1 MAATVVAASIRGG
14 PSYPSISSSHR
25 PIAFLPPPPLLVHH
39 GPGPRPLRG
48 PHPAVTHPY
57 PRGPPWTRPTNA
69 NRPPISSSSSSSSP
83 RFLSLPIHLLLLAA
97 ARRRNPLAGGG
108 LAGVGRCLRRGR
120 CCICLPVA
128 RGKSERPC
136 GLALLEGRVR
146 VVSLLVWVA
155 RLRLVNGEGLNCVAS
170 SCSIAFALCFAWILI
185 SPPI

>member
-25 PIAFLPPPPLLVHH
+25 PIAFLPPPPLHVHH

-69 NRPPISSSSSSSSP
+69 NPTSHL
-83 RFLSLPIHLLLLAA
+83 FLLLSSIPLPPNPPPPP
-97 ARRRNPLAGGG
+97 RRRNPLAGGG

-155 RLRLVNGEGLNCVAS
+155 RFRLVNGEGLNCVAS

>member
-69 NRPPISSSSSSSSP
+69 NPTSHLFLLLSSIPLPPNPPPPPRRRSP
-83 RFLSLPIHLLLLAA
+83 EADSPASDAACAEGAAAFVCLWLGGRASGRVGLLCSRAAFAWFLS
-97 ARRRNPLAGGG
+97 
-108 LAGVGRCLRRGR
+108 
-120 CCICLPVA
+120 
-128 RGKSERPC
+128 SC
-136 GLALLEGRVR
+136 GLLD
-146 VVSLLVWVA
+146 
-155 RLRLVNGEGLNCVAS
+155 
-170 SCSIAFALCFAWILI
+170 
-185 SPPI
+185 

>member
-1 MAATVVAASIRGG
+1 MDQAHAPFVGPTRQSPTPTHAAHRG
-14 PSYPSISSSHR
+14 R
-25 PIAFLPPPPLLVHH
+25 
-39 GPGPRPLRG
+39 GPRTR
-48 PHPAVTHPY
+48 
-57 PRGPPWTRPTNA
+57 TRP
-69 NRPPISSSSSSSSP
+69 PSSSSSSP

-155 RLRLVNGEGLNCVAS
+155 RLRWPFCYHNLSISGLQWNECASLVAGKHC
-170 SCSIAFALCFAWILI
+170 
-185 SPPI
+185 